1 MNKWTELELLKK
13 TLKEELCSD
22 ELDTTLYYLNEYK
35 RLKQNEF
42 TKDDLI
48 QLKWILEHEM
58 DWTTTSIIQSKND
71 NDKATLREYRQLQK
85 INNKLYSKIY
95 KLIEKEELKCYH
107 KN

>member
-1 MNKWTELELLKK
+1 MFNI
-13 TLKEELCSD
+13 EEL
-22 ELDTTLYYLNEYK
+22 K
-35 RLKQNEF
+35 
-42 TKDDLI
+42 

-95 KLIEKEELKCYH
+95 KLIEKEE
-107 KN
+107 